1 MRQAFSMARLAIAPL
16 LCLAMLAMPRT
27 ALSRERQPVYLGRM
41 FIGWDLADLPENPSV
56 EQQIQAGRTQLAAAR
71 GVDERI
77 DSNGEIFDY
86 FNQIAAR
93 LIAASDQEP
102 LFPIKVHVSSVPIV
116 NAHAMPGG
124 QILLYENMFDTTDDE
139 SQLVSVIA
147 HEIGHELHNDFMVF
161 WHDYK
166 QNVDIDGPGGVLE
179 QSVKL
184 EAAADETG
192 ARLMYAAGWDP
203 NGMVELFK
211 RFHKF
216 GVMARHGRPDYRSSH
231 PSEAMRAKPIEDL
244 IATLPPKEGLIKD
257 SPRFQELKQKY

>member
-1 MRQAFSMARLAIAPL
+1 MGHFRKIRLALATVLMPIAMSNVA
-16 LCLAMLAMPRT
+16 LCAGG
-27 ALSRERQPVYLGRM
+27 PVYLGRM
-41 FIGWDLADLPENPSV
+41 YIGSDLADLPENPSI
-56 EQQIQAGRTQLAAAR
+56 EQQIAAGRKQVGFAR
-71 GVDERI
+71 GTDNRL
-77 DSNGEIFDY
+77 DSNSEVFDY
-86 FNQIAAR
+86 FNDIAAK
-93 LIAASDQEP
+93 LVAASDQKP
-102 LFPIKVHVSSVPIV
+102 LFPIKIHVSSFPVA
-116 NAHAMPGG
+116 NAHALPGG
-124 QILLYENMFDTTDDE
+124 QIVFYERMFDTADNE

-147 HEIGHELHNDFMVF
+147 HEIAHELHNDFMVF

-166 QNVDIDGPGGVLE
+166 HDADIDGPGGVLE

-203 NGMVELFK
+203 NGMVELLE

-216 GVMARHGRPDYRSSH
+216 GVMARRGRPDYRSSH
-231 PSEAMRAKPIEDL
+231 PDEAMRAKPIEDL